1 MELRFF
7 DEPREF
13 LRVTGDFLARQPVV
27 STVVATMAE
36 RIIRERT
43 AGIPWPVGVPCWF
56 VAVLQDGD
64 VLGAAMR
71 TAPFG
76 AYPLFLLPMPEDAAR
91 DLAHVLLE
99 RNEQV
104 SAANGALP
112 AVQLFCDEVAAR
124 GGGLAKVARHTR
136 LFELDRLIEPPPVEG
151 RLRPAQPD
159 EEALVM
165 RWYEAFIV
173 DADEQGGRP
182 AGTSA
187 HEPPEAGVVR
197 RNMQEGR
204 ILVWEDISGEPVSLV
219 GASQPAYGVSRVG
232 PVYTPPN
239 DRRRGFA
246 SAAVAEVSR
255 RILAQGVRAC
265 LFTDQANP
273 TSNKIYQRLGY
284 RAVVDMAEMVVSPND
299 AAPMRL

>member
-13 LRVTGDFLARQPVV
+13 LRVTSDFLARQPVV

-43 AGIPWPVGVPCWF
+43 AGISWPVGVPCWF

-91 DLAHVLLE
+91 DLAHALLE

-104 SAANGALP
+104 CAANGALP

-187 HEPPEAGVVR
+187 HEAQGAGVVR

-232 PVYTPPN
+232 PVYTPSN

>member
-13 LRVTGDFLARQPVV
+13 LHVAGDHLARQPVV
-27 STVVATMAE
+27 STVVATVAE
-36 RIIRERT
+36 RIVRERT

-91 DLAHVLLE
+91 ELAHVVLK

-112 AVQLFCDEVAAR
+112 AVQLFCDEIAAR
-124 GGGLAKVARHTR
+124 RGGSAEVALHTR
-136 LFELDRLIEPPPVEG
+136 LFELDRLVEPPPIAG

-159 EEALVM
+159 EEALVT
-165 RWYEAFIV
+165 RWYDAFIV

-182 AGTSA
+182 PGASA
-187 HEPPEAGVVR
+187 HEAPEAGVVR

-204 ILVWEDISGEPVSLV
+204 ILVWEDISGKPVSLV

-239 DRRRGFA
+239 DRGRGFA

-255 RILAQGVRAC
+255 RILAQGARAC

-284 RAVVDMAEMVVSPND
+284 RAVVDMAEMVVSPTTQ
-299 AAPMRL
+299 RR

>member
-36 RIIRERT
+36 RIVGERT
-43 AGIPWPVGVPCWF
+43 AGISWPVGVPCWF

-91 DLAHVLLE
+91 DLAHALLE

-104 SAANGALP
+104 CAANGALP

-159 EEALVM
+159 EEKLVL

-187 HEPPEAGVVR
+187 HEPQGAGVVR

-232 PVYTPPN
+232 PVYTPSN